1 MQHNLSFRTS
11 FPRPRLV
18 GPTLRRSALILGLAL
33 AAAPLP
39 FLPTGLGLQAMAQ
52 GLFSPAITVDD
63 DVVTR
68 YELEQRARFLEVT
81 GSAPDP
87 AKQARDELILD
98 ALRRQALSEVGL
110 KPTEEEISDGMSQL
124 AKRANLSLEDFLTGL
139 KQAGVDAQTLR
150 DYTAINLAWRNY
162 VAGRFLS
169 EARPTDEEIDRALG
183 RSQVGSVQ
191 VLLAEVILPI
201 TPETAPQIEELALQ
215 IAEIDNPTTFAATA
229 GQFSA
234 AESRTNGGRLP
245 WMPITR
251 LPRPLQALV
260 LDMEVNEVTDPVP
273 LQGALALFQFR
284 GLREVTGREPT
295 YAAIEYMRYLIPG
308 GHSAAA
314 KAEAKSVLAR
324 ADTCDDFYGIAIDQ
338 DPARLERITLPPS
351 ELPRDVAIEL
361 AKLDRNET
369 SIALTR
375 NEGENLMVLM
385 LCGRTAEISADEDDI
400 RITVANA
407 LTQQRLS
414 ELADSFLEKQ
424 KANAR
429 IEFK

>member
-1 MQHNLSFRTS
+1 MQHNLSFRTC
-11 FPRPRLV
+11 FPRPRHA
-18 GPTLRRSALILGLAL
+18 GRTLRRSAFVLGLAL
-33 AAAPLP
+33 AAMPLP
-39 FLPTGLGLQAMAQ
+39 LLPTANGLQVMAQ

-63 DVVTR
+63 DVITR

-81 GSAPDP
+81 GSSSDP
-87 AKQARDELILD
+87 ANDAQEELILD

-110 KPTEEEISDGMSQL
+110 QANEDEITEGMSQL
-124 AKRANLSLEDFLTGL
+124 AERANLSLDQFLAGL

-150 DYTAINLAWRNY
+150 DYTAISLAWRNY

-169 EARPTDEEIDRALG
+169 QARPTDEEIDRALG

-191 VLLAEVILPI
+191 VLLSEVILPI
-201 TPETAPQIEELALQ
+201 TPETALQTEELALQ
-215 IAEIDNPTTFAATA
+215 IAEISSPTTFAATA

-234 AESRTNGGRLP
+234 AQSRTNGGRLP
-245 WMPITR
+245 WMPISR

-260 LDMEVNEVTDPVP
+260 LDMKVNEVTDPVP

-284 GLREVTGREPT
+284 GLREVAGREPT

-308 GHSAAA
+308 GHSDAA
-314 KAEAKSVLAR
+314 KSEAQSVLAR
-324 ADTCDDFYGIAIDQ
+324 VDTCDDFYGIAKDQ

-369 SIALTR
+369 STALTR
-375 NEGENLMVLM
+375 DDGQTLMVLM
-385 LCGRTAEISADEDDI
+385 LCGRTAEIAADEDDI
-400 RITVANA
+400 RTTVANA

-414 ELADSFLEKQ
+414 ELADSFLEQQ

>member
-1 MQHNLSFRTS
+1 MQHNLSFRTC
-11 FPRPRLV
+11 FPWPRRA
-18 GPTLRRSALILGLAL
+18 GHFLRGTTIVLGLSL

-39 FLPTGLGLQAMAQ
+39 ILPTAQGLHVMAQ

-63 DVVTR
+63 DVITR

-81 GSAPDP
+81 GSSSDP
-87 AKQARDELILD
+87 ANEAREELILD
-98 ALRRQALSEVGL
+98 ALRRQALSDVGL
-110 KPTEEEISDGMSQL
+110 QASEEEITEGMTQL
-124 AKRANLSLEDFLTGL
+124 ARRANLSLNEFLAGL

-150 DYTAINLAWRNY
+150 DYTAISLAWRNY

-169 EARPTDEEIDRALG
+169 QARPTDEEIDRALG

-191 VLLAEVILPI
+191 VLLSEVILPI
-201 TPETAPQIEELALQ
+201 TPETAPQTEELALQ
-215 IAEIDNPTTFAATA
+215 IAEISSPTTFAATA

-234 AESRTNGGRLP
+234 AQSRTNGGRLP
-245 WMPITR
+245 WMPISR

-260 LDMEVNEVTDPVP
+260 LDMKVNEVTDPVP

-284 GLREVTGREPT
+284 GLREVAGREPA

-308 GHSAAA
+308 GHSAEA
-314 KAEAKSVLAR
+314 KAEAQSVLAR
-324 ADTCDDFYGIAIDQ
+324 VDTCDDFYGIAKDQ

-375 NEGENLMVLM
+375 DDGQNLMVLM
-385 LCGRTAEISADEDDI
+385 LCGRTAEIAADEDDI
-400 RITVANA
+400 RTTVANA
-407 LTQQRLS
+407 LTQQRMS
-414 ELADSFLEKQ
+414 ELADSFLEQQ